1 MPRCH
6 ADEKKHSEK
15 MSGPRSWFL
24 RDACAVRAS
33 RTRHPET
40 GRRRPHTHTLDWRYH
55 VLQSPASK
63 AKVCNLTPDADTSP
77 FRCSGTRRM
86 PRLGRVGHAIDG
98 QSFAHGGGD
107 RDETEPAITILFKSA
122 DCGHCSSYKVPLVQR
137 KMHFR
142 LSLGWDSL

>member
-33 RTRHPET
+33 RTRQPPDPTVPDRPT
-40 GRRRPHTHTLDWRYH
+40 GHTLTH
-55 VLQSPASK
+55 STGGITCCSPPQ
-63 AKVCNLTPDADTSP
+63 AKQKNAT
-77 FRCSGTRRM
+77 CSGTRRM